1 MKISELKIKNNYL
14 ELSIGINKRVNLVKI
29 INRLSGQVYADKP
42 YKYFIKYKY
51 GSKVLK
57 SKRFLFQRHS
67 LETGNDGSQILTLS
81 GMLDAG
87 KEKTNQLQIKQ
98 VFIVPSNLPYFEEYL
113 RIKNTGKDCCQIEDM
128 RLGFRKRLYYSQER
142 ERGLGY
148 FHLIAV
154 PYKRGCDNKIHDYS
168 IEDIFNNRFENSAWD
183 YEIID
188 LPLPISG
195 TQRTVDRKRGRSEG
209 WVWTNEEEGLL
220 IIKYNQE
227 MIEYSMVET
236 EEFEKDKCLIFGGI
250 GFCLYKEPRAATRIN
265 PGEEIA
271 FGVNRYTFFKGG
283 WKEGYLK
290 FKEFMR
296 EKGHSISKQYHP
308 LIHWNVLFDIGW
320 YHSDRKK
327 LFKYYTRENLF
338 QEAEKAKDIGC
349 ELLYLDPGWE
359 VCEGTTLWD
368 KERLGEVEDFIK
380 TIKKRYG
387 LEVGFRTVGRV
398 YRDEFPHQW
407 YIQRSEREGKYTRPL
422 KKDKAGHIIGVAPF
436 WEPCTQCREWKEEKL
451 RRILT
456 LCKAGM
462 KFIMFDE
469 FEWRGPCYNREHGHP
484 IPSTP
489 EGHVRAVYW
498 LIEEV
503 HKRYPEILIE
513 AHDPVWSWHT
523 RYLPT
528 YYRHG
533 LPHAYE
539 ENWAFEF
546 MWNPLEDLI
555 SGQAFILYYYNLA
568 YAIPLYDHIPIE
580 KDNDNCLA
588 FWWIAS
594 TVRHLGIGGKKGL
607 GSKEENKKRYQAY
620 KEAMRQYKELKEFYT
635 RGEFYG
641 IDEYTHV
648 HTLPQRNQAVI
659 NVFNLTG
666 QPIEKQREIILR
678 EIGLTNLTSLK
689 GVSYQRTNKGFIF
702 NLEIPPLSPRLITV
716 NI

>member
-1 MKISELKIKNNYL
+1 
-14 ELSIGINKRVNLVKI
+14 
-29 INRLSGQVYADKP
+29 
-42 YKYFIKYKY
+42 
-51 GSKVLK
+51 
-57 SKRFLFQRHS
+57 
-67 LETGNDGSQILTLS
+67 
-81 GMLDAG
+81 
-87 KEKTNQLQIKQ
+87 
-98 VFIVPSNLPYFEEYL
+98 
-113 RIKNTGKDCCQIEDM
+113 
-128 RLGFRKRLYYSQER
+128 
-142 ERGLGY
+142 
-148 FHLIAV
+148 
-154 PYKRGCDNKIHDYS
+154 
-168 IEDIFNNRFENSAWD
+168 
-183 YEIID
+183 
-188 LPLPISG
+188 
-195 TQRTVDRKRGRSEG
+195 
-209 WVWTNEEEGLL
+209 
-220 IIKYNQE
+220 
-227 MIEYSMVET
+227 
-236 EEFEKDKCLIFGGI
+236 
-250 GFCLYKEPRAATRIN
+250 
-265 PGEEIA
+265 
-271 FGVNRYTFFKGG
+271 
-283 WKEGYLK
+283 
-290 FKEFMR
+290 
-296 EKGHSISKQYHP
+296 
-308 LIHWNVLFDIGW
+308 
-320 YHSDRKK
+320 
-327 LFKYYTRENLF
+327 
-338 QEAEKAKDIGC
+338 
-349 ELLYLDPGWE
+349 
-359 VCEGTTLWD
+359 
-368 KERLGEVEDFIK
+368 LGEVEDFIK

-451 RRILT
+451 RRILA

-469 FEWRGPCYNREHGHP
+469 FDWRGPCYNRKHGHP

-489 EGHVRAVYW
+489 EGHVRAIYW

-513 AHDPVWSWHT
+513 AHDPVWPWHT

-607 GSKEENKKRYQAY
+607 GSKEENEKRYQAY
-620 KEAMRQYKELKEFYT
+620 REAMRQYKELKEFYT

-689 GVSYQRTNKGFIF
+689 GASYQRTNKGFIF